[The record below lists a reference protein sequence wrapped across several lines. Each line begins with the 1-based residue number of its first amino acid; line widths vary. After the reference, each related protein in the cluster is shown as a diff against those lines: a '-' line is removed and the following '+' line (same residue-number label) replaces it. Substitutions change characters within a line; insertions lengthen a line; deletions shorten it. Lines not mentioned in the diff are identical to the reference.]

1 MKKERK
7 QANELMFVK
16 GFLVYLYEKGYKCT
30 SDTCASAASGGSLE
44 CLKFLHEKG
53 CGWDNKTCKSAAGG
67 GYLECLRYDI
77 STLMITNYNIFI
89 YLFRYAK
96 GEWVRMGR
104 TYLRERG
111 ISRTSALLEVF
122 LPCLLYPFYYPSS
135 YLSNTLSLTSLTSAH
150 I

>member
-89 YLFRYAK
+89 HLFRYAK
-96 GEWVRMGR
+96 ENGCAWDEHTCVSAAS
-104 TYLRERG
+104 RG
-111 ISRTSALLEVF
+111 HLDCLKYST
-122 LPCLLYPFYYPSS
+122 LPSLSLLYLSPS
-135 YLSNTLSLTSLTSAH
+135 LPNTLSLTP
-150 I
+150 